1 MDTNS
6 SVLGKFCGTNKP
18 PQLISTHNQMT
29 LKFESDNS
37 ISAKGFKANYTLV
50 DSSCGGVIRVRG
62 LEIKP
67 PQSWDGES
75 YDSNAN
81 CTWIIVAPAKH
92 VVQLSFTSFNLE
104 SFPNCAADH
113 LTIID
118 GNPSSGSMI
127 NKFCGTQIP
136 PIIVSSGPVLSLV
149 FVTDSSY
156 QLAGFLATYNFIDSS
171 NRKKIK
177 KNTIRRS
184 R

>member
-6 SVLGKFCGTNKP
+6 SVLGKFCGLNKP
-18 PQLISTHNQMT
+18 PQLISSHNQMT
-29 LKFESDNS
+29 LKFVSDTS

-50 DSSCGGVIRVRG
+50 DSSCGGVVRVQG

-67 PQSWDGES
+67 PRSWDGEN

-81 CTWIIVAPAKH
+81 CTWIIVAPTKH
-92 VVQLSFTSFNLE
+92 VVQLSFTSFNME
-104 SFPNCAADH
+104 SFPNCGADH

-127 NKFCGTQIP
+127 SQFCGTQLP
-136 PIIVSSGPVLSLV
+136 PIIVSSGPVLSMV

-156 QLAGFLATYNFIDSS
+156 QMDGFLATYNFIDSS
-171 NRKKIK
+171 NRKR
-177 KNTIRRS
+177 N
-184 R
+184 